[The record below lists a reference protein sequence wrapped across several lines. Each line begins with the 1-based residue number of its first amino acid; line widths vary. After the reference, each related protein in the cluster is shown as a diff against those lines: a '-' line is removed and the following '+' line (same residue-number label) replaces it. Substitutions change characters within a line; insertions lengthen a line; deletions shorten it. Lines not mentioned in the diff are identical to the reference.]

1 MPTPPGSNSAWPTAA
16 GCWRRRRWRR
26 SSPPRAATTRAASA
40 CGCAARSR
48 RNTAAASMSMPA
60 RHPAPA
66 WCSGCPTGKAMT
78 SLLLI
83 EDDADHGRGA
93 GAALRTR
100 RLRSAVVPAT
110 SPRRPRRCASGFS
123 AVVSDVRLSDGL
135 ATHWFVGLPEVQ
147 RALPWFFLT
156 GYGSV
161 NDAVAAIR
169 AGAREYLTKPFDI
182 ERLVH
187 LVQEASSPAPAAPAD
202 AVLGISPAMRRVEAL
217 VHKVARQ
224 RVPVLLTGESG
235 VGKEVAA
242 QLIHQLGDRA
252 DKGEFVAVNCAAV
265 PETMMEAEFFGYEK
279 NAFTGAARQHRGY
292 LERADGGTLFLDE
305 VGELPAS
312 MQAKLLRAL
321 QERSFFRLGSERVTR
336 SDFRIIAATNRDL
349 HADMAAG
356 TFRED
361 LFYRLAV
368 IRIGLP
374 PLRER
379 PEDIRWLTERMLQQL
394 AVEQGRPVAMSE
406 AFLRDVMGR
415 TWKGNARELRSY
427 LEEAVV
433 LSEAGILDVPEA
445 ATRVATGESTPC
457 RRARTGLR
465 PPAGAWW
472 KMPSGCTSGA
482 RWSAPRAASA
492 RRPICSASAARRCG
506 KR

>member
-1 MPTPPGSNSAWPTAA
+1 MKT
-16 GCWRRRRWRR
+16 
-26 SSPPRAATTRAASA
+26 
-40 CGCAARSR
+40 
-48 RNTAAASMSMPA
+48 
-60 RHPAPA
+60 
-66 WCSGCPTGKAMT
+66 
-78 SLLLI
+78 LLLI
-83 EDDADHGRGA
+83 EDDPIMGESLVQRFELEGFEV
-93 GAALRTR
+93 TWCR
-100 RLRSAVVPAT
+100 RLAEAADALPTGFCAVI
-110 SPRRPRRCASGFS
+110 
-123 AVVSDVRLSDGL
+123 SDVRLTDGL
-135 ATHWFVGLPEVQ
+135 ATHWFVSLPAAQ
-147 RALPWFFLT
+147 RAMAWFFLT

-161 NDAVAAIR
+161 NDAIASVR

-182 ERLVH
+182 ERLVL
-187 LVQEASSPAPAAPAD
+187 LVQEASSPASPPPVAG
-202 AVLGISPAMRRVEAL
+202 VLGVSAAMRRAEAL
-217 VHKVARQ
+217 VHKVAGQ

-242 QLIHQLGDRA
+242 QLIHQLGEHA
-252 DKGEFVAVNCAAV
+252 KPGEFIAVNCAAV

-279 NAFTGAARQHRGY
+279 HAFTGAARAHRGY

-336 SDFRIIAATNRDL
+336 SNFRIIAATNRDL

-394 AVEQGRPVAMSE
+394 ALEQGRPVAMSE
-406 AFLRDVMGR
+406 AFLRDLLAR
-415 TWKGNARELRSY
+415 AWKGNARELRSF

-433 LSEAGILDVPEA
+433 LSEAGILDVPDATVPANAEA
-445 ATRVATGESTPC
+445 ASDGMFMPLHTMVEDAE
-457 RRARTGLR
+457 RRHIRSALARTGGSVMKTSALLGISRKTLWEKMKKLR
-465 PPAGAWW
+465 IANGAAQE
-472 KMPSGCTSGA
+472 SG
-482 RWSAPRAASA
+482 
-492 RRPICSASAARRCG
+492 RC
-506 KR
+506 

>member
-1 MPTPPGSNSAWPTAA
+1 MKN
-16 GCWRRRRWRR
+16 
-26 SSPPRAATTRAASA
+26 
-40 CGCAARSR
+40 
-48 RNTAAASMSMPA
+48 
-60 RHPAPA
+60 
-66 WCSGCPTGKAMT
+66 
-78 SLLLI
+78 LLLI
-83 EDDADHGRGA
+83 EDDPIMGESLVQRFELEGFDVCWC
-93 GAALRTR
+93 R
-100 RLRSAVVPAT
+100 RLSEAVETLPG
-110 SPRRPRRCASGFS
+110 GFS
-123 AVVSDVRLSDGL
+123 AVISDVRLGDGL
-135 ATHWFVGLPEVQ
+135 ATHWFVGLPEAQ

-161 NDAVAAIR
+161 NDAIATVR

-182 ERLVH
+182 ERLVSM
-187 LVQEASSPAPAAPAD
+187 VQAASSPAELPPEEG
-202 AVLGISPAMRRVEAL
+202 VLGISPAMRRAEAL
-217 VHKVARQ
+217 VHKVAKQ

-242 QLIHQLGDRA
+242 QLIHQLGDRTL
-252 DKGEFVAVNCAAV
+252 KGEFIAVNCAAV

-279 NAFTGAARQHRGY
+279 NSFSGAARAHRGY

-305 VGELPAS
+305 VGELPSS

-321 QERSFFRLGSERVTR
+321 QERSFFRLGSEKVTR

-394 AVEQGRPVAMSE
+394 AVEQGRPVAISE
-406 AFLRDVMGR
+406 AFLRDVLGR
-415 TWKGNARELRSY
+415 TWKGNARELRSF

-433 LSEAGILDVPEA
+433 LSEAGILDVSEA
-445 ATRVATGESTPC
+445 QPRTNAVAAAAGEFVPLHAMIEEAE
-457 RRARTGLR
+457 RRHIRSALERTGGSVMKTSELLGISRKTLWEKMKKLR
-465 PPAGAWW
+465 MGNGAVHEAGA
-472 KMPSGCTSGA
+472 
-482 RWSAPRAASA
+482 
-492 RRPICSASAARRCG
+492 
-506 KR
+506 

>member
-1 MPTPPGSNSAWPTAA
+1 MKN
-16 GCWRRRRWRR
+16 
-26 SSPPRAATTRAASA
+26 
-40 CGCAARSR
+40 
-48 RNTAAASMSMPA
+48 
-60 RHPAPA
+60 
-66 WCSGCPTGKAMT
+66 
-78 SLLLI
+78 LLLI
-83 EDDADHGRGA
+83 EDDPIMGESLVQRFELEGFQVNWC
-93 GAALRTR
+93 R
-100 RLRSAVVPAT
+100 RLSEAAEALPA
-110 SPRRPRRCASGFS
+110 GFS
-123 AVVSDVRLSDGL
+123 AVISDVRLSDGL
-135 ATHWFVGLPEVQ
+135 ATHWFVDLPEAQ

-161 NDAVAAIR
+161 NDAIATVR

-182 ERLVH
+182 ERLVSM
-187 LVQEASSPAPAAPAD
+187 VQEASSPAQLQTEEG
-202 AVLGISPAMRRVEAL
+202 VLGISPAMRRAEAL
-217 VHKVARQ
+217 VHKVAKQ

-252 DKGEFVAVNCAAV
+252 SKGAFVAVTCAAV
-265 PETMMEAEFFGYEK
+265 PETMVEAEFFGYEK
-279 NAFTGAARQHRGY
+279 NAFTGAARAHRGY

-321 QERSFFRLGSERVTR
+321 QERSFFRLGSEKVTR

-394 AVEQGRPVAMSE
+394 AIEQRRPVAMSE
-406 AFLRDVMGR
+406 AFLRDVLGR
-415 TWKGNARELRSY
+415 TWKGNARELRSF

-433 LSEAGILDVPEA
+433 LSEAGILDVAETPTPSNAVASSNGEFVPLHAMVEEA
-445 ATRVATGESTPC
+445 E
-457 RRARTGLR
+457 RRHIRSALERTGGSVMKTSELLGISRKTLWEKMKKLR
-465 PPAGAWW
+465 IGNGSVHEAGA
-472 KMPSGCTSGA
+472 
-482 RWSAPRAASA
+482 
-492 RRPICSASAARRCG
+492 
-506 KR
+506 